1 MSRPLRVGIVGA
13 GGIVRLRHWPG
24 LKATEGVTLSAVAN
38 GTEASARRFLDEVG
52 VRAAVM
58 PDWPSL
64 VASPDI
70 DIVWIGAHP
79 DLHEPVTMLALA
91 SGKNVFCQAR
101 MARDLDEAQ
110 RMLMAAASRPDLVT
124 MLCPPPFGLRND
136 AFMRRLLADQILGP
150 IRHLH
155 LRSLNAS
162 FLDADA
168 PSHWRQRREVSGRNV
183 MTLGIYTEVL
193 QRWFGDIASLEA
205 KGEITTPLR
214 HGESISIPDRLTV
227 RAQFAT
233 GADATLEFSNVDPNP
248 PLESLV
254 ITGETGTLIAD
265 FAAETLTLESEGR
278 TELLTTP
285 PELDRPW
292 QVERDF
298 IDAVRNPSAP
308 RPHPTFRDGTAYM
321 RVVDAVET
329 ARLTASR
336 QFLEVPS

>member
-13 GGIVRLRHWPG
+13 GAIVRVRHWPG
-24 LKATEGVTLSAVAN
+24 LKAIEGVTLAAVAN
-38 GTEASARRFLDEVG
+38 STEASAQRFLDEVG
-52 VRAAVM
+52 ADAAIM

-79 DLHEPVTMLALA
+79 NLHEPVTTLALA
-91 SGKNVFCQAR
+91 SGKHVFCQAR
-101 MARDLDEAQ
+101 MARNHDEAQ
-110 RMLMAAASRPDLVT
+110 RMLSAAEARPDLVT
-124 MLCPPPFGLRND
+124 MLCPPPYGLRHD
-136 AFMRRLLADQILGP
+136 AFIRRLLSDQILGP

-155 LRSLNAS
+155 LRSLNGA
-162 FLDADA
+162 FLDPAA
-168 PSHWRQRREVSGRNV
+168 PPHWRQSREINGCNV

-205 KGEITTPLR
+205 DGDVTTPIR
-214 HGESISIPDRLTV
+214 HGTPISIPDRLTV

-233 GADATLEFSNVDPNP
+233 GVEATLEFSNVDHNAPQ
-248 PLESLV
+248 ESLV
-254 ITGETGTLIAD
+254 ITGDAGALTAD
-265 FAAETLTLESEGR
+265 FAAETLTFQSEDR
-278 TELLTTP
+278 TELLTPP

-298 IDAVRNPSAP
+298 ITAVRNPSAP

-321 RVVDAVET
+321 RVVDAVES
-329 ARLTASR
+329 ARISAVR
-336 QFLEVPS
+336 QFLEVPN